1 MTQDMTVG
9 SPLRLIVMFTIP
21 LLIGNV
27 FQQLYNIAD
36 TVIVGRTIGVQAL
49 AAVGAT
55 GPLCFLVLGFFFG
68 FTGGVTVITAQ
79 RFGAKDHRGVRRSIA
94 TATILCAGVSL
105 VATVASVLLTRPLL
119 RMMNTPEDIFDGAS
133 GYLSAIFIGI
143 GATVFYNLISGI
155 IRALGDSRTPLIF
168 LIIASVLNIVL
179 DFIFIL
185 WFDMGVA
192 GAAWATVVSQFAAGF
207 WCYRYA
213 RRHFRLLHLRRDD
226 WNFDWKFAWEHL
238 RIALPMAFQFS
249 ITAVGVIV
257 LQAVLNRFGS
267 TTIAALTAAAKVD
280 QIAVQPGF
288 SIGIAVATFA
298 AQNYG
303 AKLYSRVRHGVNACM
318 KLSTVF
324 AIGIGIVVIVF
335 CPQFTALFLG
345 DGQTEIVHLVRI
357 YMVTNGGFYVLLGLL
372 FIYRNALQ
380 GMGYAFVPMMAGVSE
395 LFVRSFGAPLLGAWF
410 GYAGVCLSNPAAW
423 IGALIPL
430 AWSYFRLIRRLSGR
444 YF

>member
-192 GAAWATVVSQFAAGF
+192 GAALGTLISRIVEFTIIVGYFFLRDQRIH
-207 WCYRYA
+207 YRI
-213 RRHFRLLHLRRDD
+213 RNL
-226 WNFDWKFAWEHL
+226 FDRCGDMVGEYL
-238 RIALPMAFQFS
+238 RIS
-249 ITAVGVIV
+249 IPV
-257 LQAVLNRFGS
+257 LIS
-267 TTIAALTAAAKVD
+267 DT
-280 QIAVQPGF
+280 
-288 SIGIAVATFA
+288 
-298 AQNYG
+298 
-303 AKLYSRVRHGVNACM
+303 
-318 KLSTVF
+318 
-324 AIGIGIVVIVF
+324 
-335 CPQFTALFLG
+335 
-345 DGQTEIVHLVRI
+345 
-357 YMVTNGGFYVLLGLL
+357 LLGLGNNSL
-372 FIYRNALQ
+372 AAVTLNAI
-380 GMGYAFVPMMAGVSE
+380 
-395 LFVRSFGAPLLGAWF
+395 GAPLTDWQKASLELRKEVPVLNGYGYKTSDGTWHSLSEDEGSLTGAIRDIEWLQYLE
-410 GYAGVCLSNPAAW
+410 YASKL
-423 IGALIPL
+423 
-430 AWSYFRLIRRLSGR
+430 
-444 YF
+444 